1 MNTICKRAVDTYG
14 KESQINQAFE
24 EMGELMVAIN
34 HWRRGIATKADVFSE
49 IADVIIMC
57 DQLCYIVEGTEEG
70 TEICSDIIH
79 LKLQRQEKRINEYL
93 ESQIECANTQKS

>member
-34 HWRRGIATKADVFSE
+34 HWRRGRATKADVFSE

-57 DQLCYIVEGTEEG
+57 DQLCYIVDGTDEGVNM
-70 TEICSDIIH
+70 CSDIIDQK
-79 LKLQRQEKRINEYL
+79 LKRQEKRLEEYIA
-93 ESQIECANTQKS
+93 SANTQKS

>member
-1 MNTICKRAVDTYG
+1 MNTICKMAVDTYG

-34 HWRRGIATKADVFSE
+34 HWRRGRATKADVFSE

-57 DQLCYIVEGTEEG
+57 DQLCYIVDGTEEG
-70 TEICSDIIH
+70 VNICSDIIDQK
-79 LKLQRQEKRINEYL
+79 LKRQEKRLEEY
-93 ESQIECANTQKS
+93 IKCANTQKS